1 MTPSQYDEDAL
12 IPKSGPSSEAS
23 DRFGRCRVVY
33 LDDDSGYADLLKLSL
48 SRLGHEVLT
57 FTRPDEALA
66 AIASPD
72 SEVDAFISDFNLP
85 GQSGIEVAMEAR
97 RICPNLPRAVITS
110 HFRDVVALA
119 QEADI
124 LAMTKPALVPEFE
137 AMLARV
143 LAQA

>member
-1 MTPSQYDEDAL
+1 M
-12 IPKSGPSSEAS
+12 
-23 DRFGRCRVVY
+23 
-33 LDDDSGYADLLKLSL
+33 LKLSL
-48 SRLGHEVLT
+48 RRLGHEVLT

-72 SEVDAFISDFNLP
+72 SDIDAFISDFNLP
-85 GQSGIEVAMEAR
+85 GECGIEVAMEAR
-97 RICPNLPRAVITS
+97 RIRPKLPRAVITN

-119 QEADI
+119 QEADV
-124 LAMTKPALVPEFE
+124 LAITKPVLVPEFE